1 MAVVNASTSI
11 FLAMEH
17 GKKGQ
22 EYCFDKV
29 MKQIPWNDQG
39 LIAAIAQNAQ
49 TKEVLMMA
57 WVNAEA
63 LIETLT
69 TRRVCYWSRSRQALW
84 RKGESSGHHQQLI
97 DAKLDCDGDA
107 VLFSVQQH
115 GPACHTLRP
124 SCFYL
129 GLELTQVSILSN
141 PLSNTN
147 KISYDS

>member
-1 MAVVNASTSI
+1 MVNASTSI

-29 MKQIPWNDQG
+29 MKPIPWNDQG
-39 LIAAIAQNAQ
+39 LMAAIAQDAQ
-49 TKEVLMMA
+49 TKEVLMLA

-69 TRRVCYWSRSRQALW
+69 TKRVCYWSHSRQTLW

-115 GPACHTLRP
+115 GPACHTFRP
-124 SCFYL
+124 SYFYL
-129 GLELTQVSILSN
+129 GLELTQVTIFRSH
-141 PLSNTN
+141 LSNTN
-147 KISYDS
+147 KLSYDS

>member
-1 MAVVNASTSI
+1 MVNASTSI

-29 MKQIPWNDQG
+29 MKHIPWNDQG
-39 LIAAIAQNAQ
+39 LIAAIAQDAQ

-69 TRRVCYWSRSRQALW
+69 TKRVCYWSRSRKTLW

-97 DAKLDCDGDA
+97 DAKLDCDGDT
-107 VLFSVQQH
+107 VLFSVKQH
-115 GPACHTLRP
+115 GAACHTFRP

-129 GLELTQVSILSN
+129 GLGLTQVSILSN
-141 PLSNTN
+141 PLPNPN
-147 KISYDS
+147 KTSYDS

>member
-1 MAVVNASTSI
+1 MVNASTSI

-17 GKKGQ
+17 GKKDQ

-29 MKQIPWNDQG
+29 MDHIPW
-39 LIAAIAQNAQ
+39 
-49 TKEVLMMA
+49 
-57 WVNAEA
+57 
-63 LIETLT
+63 
-69 TRRVCYWSRSRQALW
+69 RVCYWSRSRQTLW

-115 GPACHTLRP
+115 GPACHTFRP

-129 GLELTQVSILSN
+129 GLELAQVTIFRS

-147 KISYDS
+147 KLSYDS